1 MARIISRCLNINELD
16 DYLDISLE
24 QAAPSSK
31 WASFCSSLQSV
42 PLLVWVGLATFG
54 LPWNP
59 PLVLF
64 AVVALLSY
72 RLLCRLVKAEESRG
86 LYSLTRGRRL
96 PQGFVPREL
105 AETERVGLEGELVV
119 LQALTRLPDEFVI
132 LHDVRLPVGGRDTQ
146 LDLVV
151 LSPYGVWC
159 LEIKAWRGRV
169 YGQATE
175 PNWTLVKLYG
185 RELHKTRLSN
195 PLLQNQYH
203 CDSLQAYLSRQGYDV
218 GVQALV
224 VFTTA
229 ELQVSAAGAPLVSLP
244 GLLKEL
250 QCTAAPGRLALGQ
263 VNELGEQLAAMLGEG
278 VALVA
283 PSPSPTWVSSRE
295 IQNENADADSLDIQ
309 LVGAAGELGTMR
321 DERPAAAGQQRE
333 RSAHYLTAGKV
344 ALTLAAIGVGV
355 KWALLPAWHWLESH
369 NMPPSL
375 ALLLPGLFV
384 LQGVSDELRRSRKR
398 RRRQN

>member
-31 WASFCSSLQSV
+31 WASFDSTLQSV

-54 LPWNP
+54 LPWHP

-64 AVVALLSY
+64 VVVALLSY
-72 RLLCRLVKAEESRG
+72 RLFSKLVRAEESRG
-86 LYSLTRGRRL
+86 LYSLTRGRLL
-96 PQGFVPREL
+96 PQGVVPREL
-105 AETERVGLEGELVV
+105 AETERVGLQGELLV
-119 LQALTRLPDEFVI
+119 LAALPRLPDEFVI

-159 LEIKAWRGRV
+159 LEVKTWRGRV

-175 PNWTLVKLYG
+175 PNWTLVKRYG
-185 RELHKTRLSN
+185 RELHKTRQSN
-195 PLLQNQYH
+195 PLWQNQYH
-203 CDSLQAYLSRQGYDV
+203 RDSLQDYLNRQGYDV

-224 VFTTA
+224 VFTNS

-244 GLLKEL
+244 GLLDEL
-250 QCTAAPGRLALGQ
+250 ERTAAPGCLSLGQ
-263 VNELGEQLAAMLGEG
+263 ISDLGQQLAAMLGQG
-278 VALVA
+278 VAEA
-283 PSPSPTWVSSRE
+283 PPPPAPVWSPTVGSNSSHAERE
-295 IQNENADADSLDIQ
+295 SGDWP
-309 LVGAAGELGTMR
+309 GEASVRG
-321 DERPAAAGQQRE
+321 ERILPPRFIPQMAI
-333 RSAHYLTAGKV
+333 KFMV
-344 ALTLAAIGVGV
+344 ALAAIGLGI

-369 NMPPSL
+369 NMPPAL

-384 LQGVSDELRRSRKR
+384 LQGVSGELRRSRKR